1 MECRQPRRSRPAGR
15 YSRSDFV
22 GPDCSPAVL
31 AEADTLDRRTAD
43 ALGAFLA
50 RFPAA
55 DRARVL
61 LAVIDAP
68 LALVR
73 RSLAAGGPD
82 ADTAELAADVARR
95 LLD

>member
-1 MECRQPRRSRPAGR
+1 MHIVDSHRAP
-15 YSRSDFV
+15 DFV

-31 AEADTLDRRTAD
+31 AEADTLDRRTAE

-55 DRARVL
+55 D
-61 LAVIDAP
+61 
-68 LALVR
+68 
-73 RSLAAGGPD
+73 
-82 ADTAELAADVARR
+82 VARR